1 MNRIRNNRGLE
12 ASIRSNRGWRVPIDG
27 SVKRSTE
34 WMEQL
39 LWRACFLGGMAE
51 FVIIEVWRLRLDR
64 IDGDGFRSMA
74 Q

>member
-1 MNRIRNNRGLE
+1 VVDKQ
-12 ASIRSNRGWRVPIDG
+12 AVPAELTVSDRQLCKEIDG
-27 SVKRSTE
+27 MDGAE
-34 WMEQL
+34 